1 MLKYIKSH
9 LDTIQGI
16 DVYPLISFVLFF
28 GFFLVMLWCV
38 LTSGKHAFDHMEQ
51 LPLNEKET

>member
-16 DVYPLISFVLFF
+16 EIFPVISFVLFF
-28 GFFLVMLWCV
+28 GFFVGVLWWV
-38 LTSGKHAFDHMEQ
+38 LTSGKHAFDHMKQ
-51 LPLNEKET
+51 LPLNEKEN

>member
-28 GFFLVMLWCV
+28 GFFLGMLWWV
-38 LTSGKHAFDHMEQ
+38 LTSGKYAFDHMEH
-51 LPLNEKET
+51 LPLNEKEN